1 MTDPTALSISS
12 AETEIRQAWQRL
24 VAASSRLRQARTAC
38 LDDLGARYAARLRDL
53 EARFA
58 AARAAAA
65 EEEAGALAAAR
76 QAYEQAAA
84 AAVASV
90 DGLWQPHSALAP
102 LLAPWEAPLW
112 AEYAPPPEDAP
123 IPEGLRI
130 GELRLEMDVGAKN
143 LSPLPLLVPFLRRG
157 SLFLRGPDPDA
168 LRRLLQALLLRLVVT
183 LPPGRLRL
191 SLADPLGMGVHLSAF
206 LRLPDAVRNVGAE
219 RRSAP
224 AAPIATRPEEIARQ
238 VQALEAHLESVL
250 QTRLQNLYPDVEAYN
265 AQAGELAVPYH
276 VFALTD
282 FPAGCDERAAAGL
295 VRLARNGPRAGVYL
309 LMTWNDA
316 QKMPRD
322 FDPQALLGAGTV
334 ITLDEE
340 GRLEPSSLSDVAD
353 ILSPEARPP
362 FIPDAPPDPGTINRL
377 LETVGA
383 ALQRQST
390 ALPFRR
396 VAIPLAERWQAASLD
411 GLRVPIGT
419 AATGEVHEFA
429 IGQEGNIVHH
439 GLIGGATGSGK
450 SNLLHVLITQLALR
464 YAPEELEMY
473 LVDFKEGVGFQ
484 DYLRLPHAR
493 AVGLESEREF
503 GRSVLRYL
511 QGEMEERGRRF
522 KQVGADS
529 LVAYRLR
536 TGERLPR
543 ILLVMDEFQVLFAE
557 DDPLGRE
564 CGRILEDLVRRGRS
578 FGIHILLSSQT
589 PSGAGMYSGRL
600 FNQMALRIAFRSQPN
615 EAQAILGEGNTAADR
630 LERVGEAIYNDE
642 MGHNEKNVLVRVA
655 FLPPEERRQMLDEI
669 GRLAA
674 ARPYQPPVTFEGRA
688 PARLEAN
695 AEWLEHARTPKASP
709 RRRPPAVR
717 LWLGEPVE
725 IKSPTAAVVE
735 RYPRSNLLIVG
746 GNDEQAYGLL
756 LAALLSLAAQYTPE
770 EVRLAVTDFARPET
784 VGYGLWSGL
793 GLPHPLE
800 VAGPRQAG
808 ALLTQLLALL
818 DQRLSGE
825 AAPTEVF
832 LLIPGLQRWRE
843 LRSTDAYGTQQSE
856 PAKGLTRLAE
866 EGPEVGIHL
875 LAWADSLATAER
887 VFKRGGLAHFDLR
900 VALQMND
907 KESADLLGSPSA
919 ARLGENRALFR
930 HEDWEAGRMEKFK
943 PYALPEEETLARL
956 VALLRGESPL

>member
-1 MTDPTALSISS
+1 MTDPTAPFISP

-24 VAASSRLRQARTAC
+24 VAASSRLRQARGAY
-38 LDDLGARYAARLRDL
+38 LDDLQARYAARLRDL

-65 EEEAGALAAAR
+65 EEEAGALATAR

-84 AAVASV
+84 AAIANANVER
-90 DGLWQPHSALAP
+90 LLHHSTLAP
-102 LLAPWEAPLW
+102 LLAPWEAPFW
-112 AEYAPPPEDAP
+112 AEYAPPSEDAP

-130 GELRLEMDVGAKN
+130 GELRLEMDVGAKDF
-143 LSPLPLLVPFLRRG
+143 SPLPLLVPFLRRG
-157 SLFLRGPDPDA
+157 SLFLRGPDPDV

-206 LRLPDAVRNVGAE
+206 LRLPDALRGDKVC
-219 RRSAP
+219 S
-224 AAPIATRPEEIARQ
+224 RPEEIARQ

-276 VFALTD
+276 VFVLTD
-282 FPAGCDERAAAGL
+282 FPAGCDERTAAGL

-309 LMTWNDA
+309 LLTWNEAVRTKDFSSLPL
-316 QKMPRD
+316 PRD
-322 FDPQALLGAGTV
+322 FDPQALLGAGTI

-340 GRLEPSSLSDVAD
+340 GHLDPSSLPDVAD
-353 ILSPEARPP
+353 IFSPEARPP
-362 FIPDAPPDPGTINRL
+362 FIPDAPPDPGVINRL

-383 ALQRQST
+383 ALQRQSS

-396 VAIPLAERWQAASLD
+396 VAIPPAERWQASSLD
-411 GLRVPIGT
+411 GLHVPIGS
-419 AATGEVHEFA
+419 AATGEVHAFA

-439 GLIGGATGSGK
+439 GLIGGAIGSGK

-589 PSGAGMYSGRL
+589 PSGAGTYSSRL
-600 FNQMALRIAFRSQPN
+600 FNQMALRIAFRSQPS

-642 MGHNEKNVLVRVA
+642 MGHKEKNVLVRVA
-655 FLPPEERRQMLDEI
+655 FLPPEERRQMLDGI

-688 PARLEAN
+688 PARLESN

-756 LAALLSLAAQYTPE
+756 LAALLSLAAQYAPE

-793 GLPHPLE
+793 HLPHPLE

-887 VFKRGGLAHFDLR
+887 VFKRSGLAHFDLR

-907 KESADLLGSPSA
+907 KESSDLLGSPIA

-930 HEDWEAGRMEKFK
+930 HEDWESGRLEKFK
-943 PYALPEEETLARL
+943 PYALPDEEELARL
-956 VALLRGESPL
+956 IALLRSGESL

>member
-1 MTDPTALSISS
+1 MADPTALSISS
-12 AETEIRQAWQRL
+12 AETEIRQAWQCL
-24 VAASSRLRQARTAC
+24 VAASSRLRRARTAY
-38 LDDLGARYAARLRDL
+38 LDDLQARYAARLRDL
-53 EARFA
+53 EAHFTA
-58 AARAAAA
+58 SRAAAA

-90 DGLWQPHSALAP
+90 DGLWQPHSVLAP

-130 GELRLEMDVGAKN
+130 GELRAEAGETAPPLR
-143 LSPLPLLVPFLRRG
+143 LPLLVPFLRRG

-206 LRLPDAVRNVGAE
+206 LRLPDALRGDKVCSRL
-219 RRSAP
+219 
-224 AAPIATRPEEIARQ
+224 EEIARQ

-276 VFALTD
+276 IFALTD
-282 FPAGCDERAAAGL
+282 FPAGCDERTAAGL
-295 VRLARNGPRAGVYL
+295 VRLAHNGPRAGVYL
-309 LMTWNDA
+309 LMTWNKA

-322 FDPQALLGAGTV
+322 FDPQALLDAGTV

-340 GRLEPSSLSDVAD
+340 GHLDPSSLPDVAD

-383 ALQRQST
+383 ATQRQST

-396 VAIPLAERWQAASLD
+396 IAIPPAERWQASSLD

-578 FGIHILLSSQT
+578 FGIHVLLSSQT
-589 PSGAGMYSGRL
+589 PSAAGMYSGRL

-907 KESADLLGSPSA
+907 KESTDLLGSPIA

-930 HEDWEAGRMEKFK
+930 HEDWESGRMEKFK
-943 PYALPEEETLARL
+943 PYALPDDETLARL
-956 VALLRGESPL
+956 VALLRGESLL